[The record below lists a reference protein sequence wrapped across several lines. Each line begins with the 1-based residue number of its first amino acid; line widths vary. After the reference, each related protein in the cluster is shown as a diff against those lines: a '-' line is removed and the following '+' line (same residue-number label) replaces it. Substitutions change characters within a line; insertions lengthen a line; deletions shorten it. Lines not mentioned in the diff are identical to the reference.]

1 MLNSRFTVFQRRR
14 LPRRSLSATKFPATK
29 KRMPKPTLQGIA
41 ALVLSVGLASCA
53 SQPAVFD
60 SVAHTRSEAAARL
73 SAEQM
78 QEFEV
83 PYRLSPELLE
93 RLDSRNQ
100 PAVRETIR
108 TQQVLDFI
116 FDDLGLRYSL
126 RPTRD
131 AATTYATAEGN
142 CLSFVNLF
150 VGVGRHYRLNPFYV
164 EVRDHQRWRHS
175 EGLVLSQGHMV
186 AGMHVNGELRT
197 YDFLPY
203 RAKSYRNF
211 APIDDITA
219 AAHFYNNLAAE
230 AMIDGD
236 LEEAIRLADLSVS
249 LAPKFEK
256 AINNRGVILA
266 RRGDLDGA
274 LATYQQGL
282 EIAPQDVALRSNL
295 ARLYQQMGREDEAFE
310 ILAGIEELKTTNPY
324 FYLFQAERSRFD
336 GDLDRA
342 LRYLRQAL
350 RVDSEVPEVHV
361 GLANYFLDVG
371 DLDKARHHVD
381 RALRLDATHREA
393 RRLAE
398 ALAQASKPASAEA
411 ESTKG
416 ADS

>member
-1 MLNSRFTVFQRRR
+1 MLNPR
-14 LPRRSLSATKFPATK
+14 PRRPHPALFP
-29 KRMPKPTLQGIA
+29 
-41 ALVLSVGLASCA
+41 VLSGSLLYLAACA
-53 SQPAVFD
+53 SQPASFD
-60 SVAHTRSEAAARL
+60 SVAHTRTEAEARL
-73 SAEQM
+73 SSEQSAR
-78 QEFEV
+78 FVV
-83 PYRLSPELLE
+83 PYRLTPEILQRLE
-93 RLDSRNQ
+93 TRAK

-116 FDDLGLRYSL
+116 FDDVGLRYSL

-131 AATTYATAEGN
+131 AGDTFASAEGN

-150 VGVGRHYRLNPFYV
+150 VGVGRHYRMNPFYV

-175 EGLVLSQGHMV
+175 DGLVLSQGHMV
-186 AGMHVNGELRT
+186 AGMHVNGELQT
-197 YDFLPY
+197 FDFLPY

-211 APIDDITA
+211 APIDDVNA

-230 AMIDGD
+230 AMMDGD
-236 LEEAIRLADLSVS
+236 LDEALRLVEMAVS
-249 LAPKFEK
+249 LAPRFEK

-266 RRGDLDGA
+266 RRGDFEAA
-274 LATYQQGL
+274 LAAYRSGL
-282 EIAPQDVALRSNL
+282 EISPQDVALRSNL
-295 ARLYQQMGREDEAFE
+295 ARLYQTMGNEDEAHE

-336 GDLDRA
+336 GNLDRA
-342 LRYLRQAL
+342 LDYLRRAL

-398 ALAQASKPASAEA
+398 ALDQASRGEGGDT
-411 ESTKG
+411 STG
-416 ADS
+416 TDR

>member
-1 MLNSRFTVFQRRR
+1 MPNSRSHSQPVAPNWLVP
-14 LPRRSLSATKFPATK
+14 LPALGLSPSRGLLLSL
-29 KRMPKPTLQGIA
+29 G
-41 ALVLSVGLASCA
+41 LVLYLVSCA
-53 SQPAVFD
+53 SQTTKFD
-60 SVAHTRSEAAARL
+60 SAAHTMTQAETRL
-73 SAEQM
+73 SPEQAER
-78 QEFEV
+78 FEV
-83 PYRLSPELLE
+83 PYRLSPEILAKLE
-93 RLDSRNQ
+93 TQ
-100 PAVRETIR
+100 AKPAVRETIR

-126 RPTRD
+126 RPTRN
-131 AATTYATAEGN
+131 AADTFATAEGN

-150 VGVGRHYRLNPFYV
+150 VGVGRYYRMNPFYV
-164 EVRDHQRWRHS
+164 EVRDHQRWRHA
-175 EGLVLSQGHMV
+175 EGMVLSQGHMV

-197 YDFLPY
+197 FDFLPY

-211 APIDDITA
+211 APIDDLTA

-230 AMIDGD
+230 AMIGGNLDQA
-236 LEEAIRLADLSVS
+236 LELADMSVS

-266 RRGDLDGA
+266 RRGDLEGA
-274 LATYQQGL
+274 LATYQAGL
-282 EIAPQDVALRSNL
+282 EITPQDVALRSNL

-310 ILAGIEELKTTNPY
+310 ILAGIEELKTTNPF

-342 LRYLRQAL
+342 LKYLRQAL

-398 ALAQASKPASAEA
+398 ALDQAEQGDASGASTEA
-411 ESTKG
+411 TTG
-416 ADS
+416 AGS

>member
-1 MLNSRFTVFQRRR
+1 MPSSRPSSRHAAQLLV
-14 LPRRSLSATKFPATK
+14 PA
-29 KRMPKPTLQGIA
+29 LLLLLA
-41 ALVLSVGLASCA
+41 ASCA
-53 SQPAVFD
+53 SQPAGFD
-60 SVAHTRSEAAARL
+60 SVSHTRTLANAKL
-73 SAEQM
+73 SPAQLAH
-78 QEFEV
+78 FEV
-83 PYRLSPELLE
+83 PYRLTPEILE
-93 RLDSRNQ
+93 RLETRAK

-116 FDDLGLRYSL
+116 FDDLKLSYAL

-131 AATTYATAEGN
+131 AAGTFATAEGN

-150 VGVGRHYRLNPFYV
+150 VGVGRHYRMNPFYV

-197 YDFLPY
+197 FDFLPY

-211 APIDDITA
+211 APIDDLTA

-236 LEEAIRLADLSVS
+236 LDEALRLVDMSVA

-266 RRGDLDGA
+266 RRGDLEGA
-274 LATYQQGL
+274 LATYQNGL
-282 EIAPQDVALRSNL
+282 EITPQDVALRSNL
-295 ARLYQQMGREDEAFE
+295 ARLYQQMGRQDEAFE
-310 ILAGIEELKTTNPY
+310 MLAGIEELKTTNPY

-342 LRYLRQAL
+342 LKYLRQAM

-371 DLDKARHHVD
+371 DLEKARHHVG
-381 RALRLDATHREA
+381 RALKLDATHREA

-398 ALAQASKPASAEA
+398 ALEQAARGEADVAPAGSGAG
-411 ESTKG
+411 G
-416 ADS
+416 ADP